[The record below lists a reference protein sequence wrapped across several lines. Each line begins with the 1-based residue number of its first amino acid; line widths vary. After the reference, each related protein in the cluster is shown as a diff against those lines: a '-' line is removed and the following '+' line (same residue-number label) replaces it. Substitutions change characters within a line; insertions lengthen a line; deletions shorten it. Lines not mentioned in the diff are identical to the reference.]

1 MTDTTQVATEI
12 RHLITAGTAE
22 QELLVWVARKFPD
35 LTPAELSEALQD
47 ATAAAERRMATAK
60 H

>member
-1 MTDTTQVATEI
+1 MTDTTQAATEI

-22 QELLVWVARKFPD
+22 QELLVRVTLRFPD
-35 LTPAELSEALQD
+35 LTSAELSEALQD
-47 ATAAAERRMATAK
+47 ATAAAERRARAK

>member
-1 MTDTTQVATEI
+1 MVDTTQVAAEI
-12 RHLITAGTAE
+12 QHLITAGTR
-22 QELLVWVARKFPD
+22 ELLFRVARKFPD